1 MPGPLIV
8 IPLIGATAIGVFGA
22 AGWAV
27 GKLSDSFEDVSDSTI
42 NLTAV
47 AMAAGAVYISY
58 QVLKRKGL
66 A

>member
-1 MPGPLIV
+1 MPIPLV
-8 IPLIGATAIGVFGA
+8 IPVIGATAIGVLA
-22 AGWAV
+22 ASGWAV
-27 GKLSDSFEDVSDSTI
+27 GKLADSFEDVSDSTI

-47 AMAAGAVYISY
+47 AMAGGAVYISY